1 MSNQTK
7 KLLCLAIVLALLLC
21 SAACKTADS
30 RPPDTSAQ
38 YDEKAAVTAESEPA
52 AAETAVSPTETPEA
66 EPTAVPAEQTTSFA
80 ETTVVS
86 IPECTVTLKSF
97 DPDGDWGPTFTA
109 LLENNMD
116 KALTFV
122 VGGATVNGIM
132 CNPFFYEEVAAGKK
146 ANTAIDWY
154 DSNLEAC
161 GILYPEQI
169 VLNFRIYD
177 PNDWSLDPVFDDNVV
192 IDLQNTSDGPSTQ
205 DVVYEHGYEE
215 QVLVQTDTITVIVK
229 DFDPDSDYGP
239 ALTLYCENN
248 TDQNLSFSMD
258 DVSVN
263 GFMCDPYWAEYRFPH
278 AKSYS
283 TATWYTDDL
292 TENGITQFENVEFK
306 LRVYDADDW
315 SSNDLLSETYTLT
328 F

>member
-1 MSNQTK
+1 MDSLRRVVVTGIGAVTPIGLTFPEFWKNA
-7 KLLCLAIVLALLLC
+7 LAGKSGVGQIEAF
-21 SAACKTADS
+21 
-30 RPPDTSAQ
+30 DTSE
-38 YDEKAAVTAESEPA
+38 YSVT
-52 AAETAVSPTETPEA
+52 
-66 EPTAVPAEQTTSFA
+66 
-80 ETTVVS
+80 
-86 IPECTVTLKSF
+86 I
-97 DPDGDWGPTFTA
+97 
-109 LLENNMD
+109 
-116 KALTFV
+116 
-122 VGGATVNGIM
+122 
-132 CNPFFYEEVAAGKK
+132 AGE
-146 ANTAIDWY
+146 I
-154 DSNLEAC
+154 
-161 GILYPEQI
+161 
-169 VLNFRIYD
+169 
-177 PNDWSLDPVFDDNVV
+177 
-192 IDLQNTSDGPSTQ
+192 
-205 DVVYEHGYEE
+205 
-215 QVLVQTDTITVIVK
+215 K

-263 GFMCDPYWAEYRFPH
+263 GFMCDPYWAVTIWPH